1 MLKAILYMM
10 LLLPAGFTALAQ
22 TKDET
27 AVTSA
32 VEELRKALVDPDK
45 AVLDRLTAEDLSY
58 GHSNGNIQDKA
69 VFISSLTTSGQ
80 LDFVDMSLT
89 EQTIKI
95 VGDVAIVR
103 HHLFSN
109 TNDGGKPGVAKL
121 AVMQI
126 WQKQKGQW
134 KLLAR
139 QATKI

>member
-1 MLKAILYMM
+1 MIKAILYTL
-10 LLLPAGFTALAQ
+10 LLLPIGFSALAQ
-22 TKDET
+22 TKDEQ
-27 AVTSA
+27 AVTAA

-58 GHSNGNIQDKA
+58 GHSNGNIQDKT
-69 VFISSLTTSGQ
+69 VFIASLTTPGQ

-95 VGDVAIVR
+95 VKDIAIVR

-109 TNDGGKPGVAKL
+109 TNDGGKPGTAKL
-121 AVMQI
+121 AVLQI